1 MLSGWRVAASEYSST
16 VSKIMSGEGA
26 YLYGGRWNSKGTRVV
41 YLGTSLAQA
50 SMELLVHLG
59 RADVLNNYSKLEVFF
74 DEGLMQHIAIDDLP
88 EDWDDPSMAASVQTV
103 GDDWVKDQSSLILQ
117 VPSAVVT
124 GEYNYLFNPRHSDFN
139 KAVFSEIMPFSYDSR
154 LLK

>member
-1 MLSGWRVAASEYSST
+1 MLSGWRVASSEYSST
-16 VSKIMSGEGA
+16 VSEIMSGEGA
-26 YLYGGRWNSKGTRVV
+26 YLYGGRWNNKGTRVV

-59 RADVLNNYSKLEVFF
+59 RADVLNNYRKLEVSF

-88 EDWDDPSMAASVQTV
+88 DDWADPSMATSVQTV
-103 GDDWVKDQSSLILQ
+103 GDDWVKDQSSLVLQ

-124 GEYNYLFNPRHSDFN
+124 GEYNYLFNTQHPDFN
-139 KAVFSEIMPFSYDSR
+139 KAVFSEIVPFNYDSR